1 MGSQQLGEVVMGLW
15 RKESWLADE
24 CTGMDTGKLNT
35 VLPLPMAGLLASEEQ
50 VDDARTWDSNCS
62 S

>member
-1 MGSQQLGEVVMGLW
+1 MGLW